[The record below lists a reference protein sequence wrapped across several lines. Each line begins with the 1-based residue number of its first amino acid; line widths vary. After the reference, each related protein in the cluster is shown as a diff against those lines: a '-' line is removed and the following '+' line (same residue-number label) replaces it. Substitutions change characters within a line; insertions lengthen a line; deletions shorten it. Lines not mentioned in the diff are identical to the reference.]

1 MPKKSSLGFDLVRE
15 VWKRSVPRVRMYRM
29 PRVSGR
35 FAWLIPFLRERLPA
49 RWLPTTWKDQALKR
63 LSKPPEDLPDAVPE
77 GIEPSE
83 RLLGPALP
91 APSVALP
98 PPLPVEAEL
107 QGNRGRYKILHS
119 LGQRGLGQL
128 YQAEQVAAD
137 RPVIIKEYWLP
148 ASHWAAADQRQRLA
162 AFTHLAGL
170 NLADGR
176 VQDARLIQPWDAMVS
191 QDRYLTTAP
200 DSPQRAY
207 LILPGQM
214 GALPTLRT
222 HLARH
227 GLMDEAQI
235 RQFLSQGLQTLECLH
250 AQKYRLPSGQVAER
264 IAHGNLSLDSVLI
277 AGDNDQFFVYLCDLA
292 LWEYLFDPTGTLS
305 NQAEPQ
311 DDLSALGQLALQLL
325 SGVPEPGPWRG
336 HSSLTPAFETYLQR
350 LCGLAPGFED
360 AMAARQAL
368 LALPLLTA
376 PASPTFDWSTMTLE
390 TAPRRRRRW
399 PWLTALLIAAL
410 ALATLG
416 GLWWA
421 RANSAATAADAPA
434 VCCLA
439 DVGGVPRVP
448 GTYTALYEGNWHYV
462 WRQPGLLA
470 QGKTMETLVNAAQ
483 PELKLTYRPVRIDP
497 PAKGPGQVIELVKS
511 GQVNFAVGSLPL
523 APRLDLAAETI
534 AYDGL
539 AVLVPFSYDQRAQSL
554 PTALQGQITFAE
566 LRQLYLGDITRWSQ
580 LDRRLPDLPV
590 RLYAPADP
598 AALAMFEQRVLQ
610 TPSAIAHF
618 RDRLGTTSGS
628 FTAPIQQ
635 LSTFPLLR
643 AVLSDFE
650 NDGVGAIAFAP
661 FSQVFGQCTVYPL
674 ALVADGSTQAVSPLV
689 LTDNV
694 PVSPQTNLC
703 DSKGGY
709 FANRLAFRQ
718 QQYPLGAPVAVV
730 FRRDNSQPP
739 FGRKFAELFQTDE
752 GQRWLGAA
760 GLVPVREVDG

>member
-1 MPKKSSLGFDLVRE
+1 MAKKSSLGFDLLRE

-35 FAWLIPFLRERLPA
+35 FAWLIPFLRQRLPV
-49 RWLPTTWKDQALKR
+49 RWLPAAWKDRALKR
-63 LSKPPEDLPDAVPE
+63 LSRPPEAIPE
-77 GIEPSE
+77 AIQEIEPEE
-83 RLLGPALP
+83 RLLGPVLP
-91 APSVALP
+91 APSVTLP
-98 PPLPVEAEL
+98 PPLPAEAEL
-107 QGNRGRYKILHS
+107 QGNRGRYKILNS

-148 ASHWAAADQRQRLA
+148 DTHWAVADQRQRLA

-176 VQDARLIQPWDAMVS
+176 VQDARLIQPWDAVA
-191 QDRYLTTAP
+191 DAP
-200 DSPQRAY
+200 RQRAY

-214 GALPTLRT
+214 GSLPTLRT

-264 IAHGNLSLDSVLI
+264 VAHGNLSLDSVLI

-311 DDLSALGQLALQLL
+311 ADLGALGHIALQLL
-325 SGVPEPGPWRG
+325 SGQPEPGPWPADVT
-336 HSSLTPAFETYLQR
+336 LTPTFATYLQR

-360 AMAARQAL
+360 AMVARQAL
-368 LALPLLTA
+368 LSLPPL
-376 PASPTFDWSTMTLE
+376 PSPPSRTFDWSTLTLE
-390 TAPRRRRRW
+390 TAPRRRRW
-399 PWLTALLIAAL
+399 PWLAGLLIATL
-410 ALATLG
+410 ALAILG

-439 DVGGVPRVP
+439 DVGGLPRAP

-470 QGKTMETLVNAAQ
+470 QGKTLETLVNAAQ
-483 PELKLTYRPVRIDP
+483 PELKLTYRPVNIDP
-497 PAKGPGQVIELVKS
+497 PEKGPEQVIELVKT

-554 PTALQGQITFAE
+554 PTALQGQITFGQ

-590 RLYAPADP
+590 RLYAPEDP

-610 TPSAIAHF
+610 TPSAIAQF
-618 RDRLGTTSGS
+618 RDRLGTASAS

-650 NDGVGAIAFAP
+650 NSGVGAIAFAP
-661 FSQVFGQCTVYPL
+661 LSQVMGQCTVYPL

-689 LTDNV
+689 QYDRAPIT
-694 PVSPQTNLC
+694 PQTNLC

-709 FANRLAFRQ
+709 FANGLAFRQ
-718 QQYPLGAPVAVV
+718 QQYPLAVPVSVV

-752 GQRWLGAA
+752 GQRWLRAA
-760 GLVPVREVDG
+760 GLVPVREVGE